1 MIALAAV
8 LASLQAPLDSGVFV
22 VRQDTVE
29 IARESFRLLPSPAG
43 GFTLTATTRYDRG
56 RPVVVL
62 APLVAF
68 TADSQLA
75 TLQYDVADPR
85 EPVRIL
91 GQLGR
96 GRVTLRYLAHA
107 IERAREFPAGA
118 VTLVLDGSVFAL
130 YAAAAWRASP
140 VPATLTVIYPRGAR
154 RATLTIRDLG
164 LEATTVNRN
173 PAALRHVVLSGGAD
187 GAVHLWLTRDGR
199 LLKVEIPARR
209 VVAERAPGD

>member
-118 VTLVLDGSVFAL
+118 VTLVLDDSVFAL

-154 RATLTIRDLG
+154 TVCGVAKPANSSRIRDSS
-164 LEATTVNRN
+164 AFRIQK
-173 PAALRHVVLSGGAD
+173 ASACSSA
-187 GAVHLWLTRDGR
+187 
-199 LLKVEIPARR
+199 
-209 VVAERAPGD
+209 

>member
-43 GFTLTATTRYDRG
+43 GFTLTATT
-56 RPVVVL
+56 L
-62 APLVAF
+62 
-68 TADSQLA
+68 
-75 TLQYDVADPR
+75 
-85 EPVRIL
+85 
-91 GQLGR
+91 
-96 GRVTLRYLAHA
+96 
-107 IERAREFPAGA
+107 
-118 VTLVLDGSVFAL
+118 
-130 YAAAAWRASP
+130 
-140 VPATLTVIYPRGAR
+140 
-154 RATLTIRDLG
+154 
-164 LEATTVNRN
+164 NRN
-173 PAALRHVVLSGGAD
+173 PTTLRHVVVSGGAD

>member
-75 TLQYDVADPR
+75 TLEGEPVQR

-96 GRVTLRYLAHA
+96 GRVTLRYLGHA

-118 VTLVLDGSVFAL
+118 VTLVLDDSVFAL

-140 VPATLTVIYPRGAR
+140 VPATFTVIYPRGAR

-209 VVAERAPGD
+209 VVAERAPGN

>member
-1 MIALAAV
+1 M
-8 LASLQAPLDSGVFV
+8 
-22 VRQDTVE
+22 
-29 IARESFRLLPSPAG
+29 
-43 GFTLTATTRYDRG
+43 
-56 RPVVVL
+56 VVL

-118 VTLVLDGSVFAL
+118 VTLVLDDSVFAL

-164 LEATTVNRN
+164 IEATTLNRN
-173 PAALRHVVLSGGAD
+173 PTTLRHVVVSGGAD

>member
-8 LASLQAPLDSGVFV
+8 LVVLQAPLDSGVFI

-29 IARESFRLLPSPAG
+29 IARESFRLLPARAG

-56 RPVVVL
+56 RPVVGL
-62 APLVAF
+62 APLVEF
-68 TADSQLA
+68 TADSQFA

-107 IERAREFPAGA
+107 VERAREFPAGA
-118 VTLVLDGSVFAL
+118 GTVVLDDSVFAL
-130 YAAAAWRASP
+130 YAAAAWRAGP
-140 VPATLTVIYPRGAR
+140 APATLTVIYPRGAR

-164 LEATTVNRN
+164 VEAS
-173 PAALRHVVLSGGAD
+173 LRHVVLSGGAD
-187 GAVHLWLTRDGR
+187 GPVHLWLGRDGR

>member
-8 LASLQAPLDSGVFV
+8 LALLQAPLDSGVFV

-96 GRVTLRYLAHA
+96 GRVTLRYLGHA

-118 VTLVLDGSVFAL
+118 VTLVLDDSVFDRPDGHLFACCPQL
-130 YAAAAWRASP
+130 KKPQDVDRLWKGLHRGEVSVISTDTCTFTRGTLAS
-140 VPATLTVIYPRGAR
+140 ATLQWVT
-154 RATLTIRDLG
+154 
-164 LEATTVNRN
+164 
-173 PAALRHVVLSGGAD
+173 
-187 GAVHLWLTRDGR
+187 
-199 LLKVEIPARR
+199 
-209 VVAERAPGD
+209 